1 MPLNFPGSPTAND
14 IYTDATTGNRY
25 VWDATNNVWK
35 WSPNTV
41 SLSVQSLVPGSPN
54 PGQLWFNSDLGRLF
68 IYYSDG
74 DSSQWIEASP
84 ASGSL
89 EVALLNSYVN
99 VAANLA
105 ISAWTASN
113 AAYTTYNAAFT
124 VTNSAFGV
132 ANAAFGVTN
141 ASFGVA
147 NAAFNK
153 ANTPGVTTGKS
164 IAMAIVFGG

>member
-41 SLSVQSLVPGSPN
+41 SLTIQSLVPGSPN

-124 VTNSAFGV
+124 VSNSAFGV
-132 ANAAFGVTN
+132 AN

-153 ANTPGVTTGKS
+153 ANTPGVTTGKA

>member
-41 SLSVQSLVPGSPN
+41 SLTIQSLVPGSPN

-113 AAYTTYNAAFT
+113 AAYTTTNAAFT
-124 VTNSAFGV
+124 VANS
-132 ANAAFGVTN
+132 AFGVTN

-153 ANTPGVTTGKS
+153 ANTPGVTTGKA